1 VGPYQDD
8 GTATMSWLVDTSLDV
23 PPSRQLVEAV
33 LDAIVR
39 GELAAG
45 AKLPS
50 VRGMAAEALVNANT
64 VAKAYRDLEQM
75 GAVRGENGRGVF
87 VTAAGEE
94 VACAARLDATLDAF
108 RRAALEALRTG
119 HDVTR
124 LTSILLELQA
134 RKTA

>member
-1 VGPYQDD
+1 
-8 GTATMSWLVDTSLDV
+8 MSWLVDTSLDV
-23 PPSRQLVEAV
+23 PPSRQLVDSV

-39 GELAAG
+39 GELASG
-45 AKLPS
+45 RKLPS
-50 VRGMAAEALVNANT
+50 VRGMAALALVNANT

-87 VTAAGEE
+87 VTDAGVD
-94 VACAARLDATLDAF
+94 VARAARLDTTLGAY

-119 HDVTR
+119 HDLNR

-134 RKTA
+134 RRTA